1 MEYLATPLCCL
12 GDISSSVSSCLD
24 HVPVIRAILAVV
36 LIFFV
41 PGLAWSFV
49 FFSSKQVNFLERA
62 VISVGLSIALVT
74 LSMFALNLALDV
86 QVTGTNAVLDIIV
99 ITLIAAAFYLARR
112 FIKSRR
118 GSTSQIE

>member
-1 MEYLATPLCCL
+1 MEYLVTPLCCL
-12 GDISSSVSSCLD
+12 NDISSSVASCLD
-24 HVPVIRAILAVV
+24 HVPVIRAMLAVI

-49 FFSSKQVNFLERA
+49 FFSPKQVNLLERA

-86 QVTGTNAVLDIIV
+86 KVTGTNAVLDIIV
-99 ITLIAAAFYLARR
+99 ITLVAAAFYLARK
-112 FIKSRR
+112 FINSRR
-118 GSTSQIE
+118 ATPADN